1 MGWFHLFSK
10 IKVVSN
16 NFLSEQTVGWLIILG
31 MVVNRGFFLQHTGC
45 AAWLLLLLGGF
56 QNCWCFTRLSLSS
69 HSDKISASRPGLV
82 QEQLGKHPENWTSR
96 QCGGDFEEKLIF
108 LLTQTFNNLHLQ
120 GQAWVG
126 YEHWNQQWE
135 VQLWSK
141 HLSFRMSEKVLA
153 RSSPACFPL
162 LL

>member
-10 IKVVSN
+10 IKVVGN

-31 MVVNRGFFLQHTGC
+31 MVVSRGFLGC
-45 AAWLLLLLGGF
+45 AAWLLLLGGF

-69 HSDKISASRPGLV
+69 HSDKSCASRAGLA
-82 QEQLGKHPENWTSR
+82 QEQLGKCPQNWTPR
-96 QCGGDFEEKLIF
+96 QCGGEFGTKLIF
-108 LLTQTFNNLHLQ
+108 LLTQTLNNLHLQ

-126 YEHWNQQWE
+126 CEHWNHQWE
-135 VQLWSK
+135 IQLWSGK
-141 HLSFRMSEKVLA
+141 LSFGMSEKVFSW
-153 RSSPACFPL
+153 SSPACFPL

>member
-31 MVVNRGFFLQHTGC
+31 RVVNRGFLQHTGC
-45 AAWLLLLLGGF
+45 AAWLLLLGGF
-56 QNCWCFTRLSLSS
+56 QNCWYFTRLSLSS
-69 HSDKISASRPGLV
+69 HWDKSCASRAGLA
-82 QEQLGKHPENWTSR
+82 QEQLRRCPQKWTPR
-96 QCGGDFEEKLIF
+96 QRGGDFEAKLIF
-108 LLTQTFNNLHLQ
+108 LLTQTFKNLHFQ

-126 YEHWNQQWE
+126 YEHWNHWWD
-135 VQLWSK
+135 VQLWSE
-141 HLSFRMSEKVLA
+141 HPSFGAAEKVFA
-153 RSSPACFPL
+153 WSSPACFPL